1 LQAKNAFPYYQPSRA
16 KLVALASAALIEGKW
31 DKLLNDPHLE
41 ENFPANVKGCHTLCP
56 ATHNLKLLV
65 EFWKKCKVGEEI
77 GEEPDGIDDNL

>member
-16 KLVALASAALIEGKW
+16 KLVALASAALIKGKW

-65 EFWKKCKVGEEI
+65 EFWKKCKVDEAI